1 MTVRINMRMT
11 LMKWWTLN
19 RPPSASMYNRSP
31 GGGRNNPF
39 GREEN
44 WYIIARRAGKLPNSW
59 RWTPL
64 KEIWQKN
71 FRFLLQ
77 VGAGGWVGSAWE
89 RDQAD
94 NRSHFHFNSPPKCPQ
109 QIWAPG
115 KGGENINSWPW
126 LRISSEARGQQGNVR
141 WVRAWPRVVSLG
153 GAAAFQTKVWQRRRI
168 GEKQHML
175 RRRGRE
181 GEWGKAKQHMLPVL
195 SSLLLE
201 AKLCV
206 DQAPN
211 AESSYPPSS
220 PKSSLKSLLVL
231 RKHANHRNTRL
242 WEMFVRKS
250 HNCQFVK
257 IYLVTTVSI

>member
-1 MTVRINMRMT
+1 MRGY
-11 LMKWWTLN
+11 
-19 RPPSASMYNRSP
+19 P
-31 GGGRNNPF
+31 
-39 GREEN
+39 
-44 WYIIARRAGKLPNSW
+44 
-59 RWTPL
+59 
-64 KEIWQKN
+64 
-71 FRFLLQ
+71 
-77 VGAGGWVGSAWE
+77 VGSAWE

-115 KGGENINSWPW
+115 KGGENINSWNPPSLIRGSW
-126 LRISSEARGQQGNVR
+126 PTRERKMSE
-141 WVRAWPRVVSLG
+141 SLAESG
-153 GAAAFQTKVWQRRRI
+153 LIRGAAAFQTKVWQRRRI

-175 RRRGRE
+175 
-181 GEWGKAKQHMLPVL
+181 PVL

-206 DQAPN
+206 DETPK
-211 AESSYPPSS
+211 AESSFPPSS

-250 HNCQFVK
+250 HNRQFVK
-257 IYLVTTVSI
+257 IYLVTTVNI